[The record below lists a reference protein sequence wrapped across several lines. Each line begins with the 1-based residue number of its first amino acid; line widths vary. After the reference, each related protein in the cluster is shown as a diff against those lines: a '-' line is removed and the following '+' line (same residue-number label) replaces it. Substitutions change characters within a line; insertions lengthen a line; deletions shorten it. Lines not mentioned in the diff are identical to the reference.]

1 MELSVFEPAS
11 VYVLVFSQLECTEE
25 VHAAC
30 CLSCRRNGSKKKS
43 GTPQNE
49 QRDDV
54 NLGRDAEIVDP
65 SQ

>member
-1 MELSVFEPAS
+1 MLSFVSAKWF
-11 VYVLVFSQLECTEE
+11 
-25 VHAAC
+25 
-30 CLSCRRNGSKKKS
+30 KKKS